1 MLNIAARTGNAS
13 NLANL
18 SSEVLKKLNVRGN
31 GRFRIDQDRE
41 SASVKWIRKDRP
53 KPVAVVADGQLDD
66 LTLRSEDQG
75 ILQKVLGASIDQTW
89 VAPGGSGETP
99 GRLTGPVQ
107 FIRNLMDSWRLDNWD
122 AVRLLGCDPEDFEYI
137 SAVLDGRRQLRGRD
151 VRDRIAHLFCIRRT
165 LWSLFRN
172 LDVENE
178 WLREQH
184 PMLNG
189 KSPMS
194 LIVEGSIED
203 LLVAREYVDSAAG
216 VR

>member
-1 MLNIAARTGNAS
+1 MLNTAAMTGNAS
-13 NLANL
+13 NLADL
-18 SSEVLKKLNVRGN
+18 SSEVLKRINVRGN
-31 GRFRIDQDRE
+31 GGFRIDQDHE
-41 SASVKWIRKDRP
+41 SASVTWIRKDRP
-53 KPVAVVADGQLDD
+53 NP
-66 LTLRSEDQG
+66 SEDKG
-75 ILQKVLGASIDQTW
+75 ILQEALGASIDRTW
-89 VAPGGSGETP
+89 AAPGGSGETP

-107 FIRNLMDSWRLDNWD
+107 FVRNLMDSWRLDNRD
-122 AVRLLGCDPEDFEYI
+122 VVRILGCDPEDFEYV

-172 LDVENE
+172 LDVEND

-184 PMLNG
+184 PLLNG

-203 LLVAREYVDSAAG
+203 LLLAREYVESAAG